1 MKRAATIVLV
11 SIGLLSVALAFSSY
25 NTASDD
31 ANLAE
36 SICGLGG
43 GTGCDAAMDWSRPG
57 MFAVV
62 AVVAFGSAWLIG
74 RSGSPQRSEDL
85 VD

>member
-11 SIGLLSVALAFSSY
+11 AIGLLSAALAFSSY
-25 NTASDD
+25 NAASDD

-36 SICGLGG
+36 SICRLGG

-57 MFAVV
+57 LFSVV
-62 AVVAFGSAWLIG
+62 AVVAFGSAWLVG
-74 RSGSPQRSEDL
+74 RSGSAQRAEDL